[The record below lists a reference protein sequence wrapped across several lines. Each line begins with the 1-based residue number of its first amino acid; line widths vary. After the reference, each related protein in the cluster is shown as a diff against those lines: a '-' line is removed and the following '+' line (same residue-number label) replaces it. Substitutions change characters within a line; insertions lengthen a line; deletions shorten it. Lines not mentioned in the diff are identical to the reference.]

1 MICVTRADCTG
12 FSTNGNLAPL
22 SAEVME
28 TLNGEYELP
37 RVHPMQHTGK
47 HTS

>member
-28 TLNGEYELP
+28 TLNGEYA
-37 RVHPMQHTGK
+37 RVQPIQHTGK